1 MVTSL
6 ERPSAQSSKVAPP
19 LPRAF
24 GKYLLFDCI
33 GRGGVAEIF
42 LARMTAQ
49 LGGARRV
56 VVKQIL
62 PELSSDPKVSRAFVR
77 EAKLV
82 TRLNHRNIVR
92 VFDLGRESGRLY
104 IAMEYVEGYDLNQ
117 LLRQLTRRKLALP
130 AEFAL
135 FIVRE
140 VLAGLDYAH
149 RARDQHGTPLGVV
162 HRDVS
167 PSNVLISFD
176 AEVSLCDFGI
186 ARAFNREL
194 EHPNGSATRHKGGR
208 DPEGS
213 RVQRISAAGK
223 CAYMAPEHA
232 RGEDID
238 ARSDLFVAGML
249 LWELCAGRRLYRG
262 SEQAQLEQALAA
274 EIPKLAERGL
284 PEQERLQAILDR
296 ALAYDPAMRY
306 QSAQQMLEDLE
317 HYALSTQ
324 LMASQLRFAAFLTE
338 HLSDDILALRRARE
352 LAAEIARRS
361 TGETR

>member
-6 ERPSAQSSKVAPP
+6 ERPSAHSSKVAPP

-130 AEFAL
+130 
-135 FIVRE
+135 
-140 VLAGLDYAH
+140 
-149 RARDQHGTPLGVV
+149 
-162 HRDVS
+162 
-167 PSNVLISFD
+167 
-176 AEVSLCDFGI
+176 
-186 ARAFNREL
+186 
-194 EHPNGSATRHKGGR
+194 
-208 DPEGS
+208 
-213 RVQRISAAGK
+213 
-223 CAYMAPEHA
+223 
-232 RGEDID
+232 
-238 ARSDLFVAGML
+238 
-249 LWELCAGRRLYRG
+249 
-262 SEQAQLEQALAA
+262 
-274 EIPKLAERGL
+274 
-284 PEQERLQAILDR
+284 
-296 ALAYDPAMRY
+296 
-306 QSAQQMLEDLE
+306 
-317 HYALSTQ
+317 
-324 LMASQLRFAAFLTE
+324 
-338 HLSDDILALRRARE
+338 
-352 LAAEIARRS
+352 
-361 TGETR
+361 

>member
-1 MVTSL
+1 MGTSL
-6 ERPSAQSSKVAPP
+6 ERPVTKSSKEAPA

-62 PELSSDPKVSRAFVR
+62 PELSSDPGISRLLVR

-82 TRLNHRNIVR
+82 TRLSHRNIVR

-117 LLRQLTRRKLALP
+117 LLRQLTLRRLPLP

-149 RARDQHGTPLGVV
+149 RARDEHGT
-162 HRDVS
+162 
-167 PSNVLISFD
+167 
-176 AEVSLCDFGI
+176 
-186 ARAFNREL
+186 
-194 EHPNGSATRHKGGR
+194 
-208 DPEGS
+208 
-213 RVQRISAAGK
+213 
-223 CAYMAPEHA
+223 
-232 RGEDID
+232 
-238 ARSDLFVAGML
+238 
-249 LWELCAGRRLYRG
+249 
-262 SEQAQLEQALAA
+262 
-274 EIPKLAERGL
+274 
-284 PEQERLQAILDR
+284 
-296 ALAYDPAMRY
+296 
-306 QSAQQMLEDLE
+306 
-317 HYALSTQ
+317 
-324 LMASQLRFAAFLTE
+324 
-338 HLSDDILALRRARE
+338 
-352 LAAEIARRS
+352 
-361 TGETR
+361 

>member
-1 MVTSL
+1 MGTSF
-6 ERPSAQSSKVAPP
+6 ERRTAQSSKVAPP

-42 LARMTAQ
+42 LAKMTAQ

-56 VVKQIL
+56 VVKEIL
-62 PELSSDPKVSRAFVR
+62 PELSSDPRIARSLVR

-117 LLRQLTRRKLALP
+117 LLRQLTQKKIGLP

-135 FIVRE
+135 FMVRE

-149 RARDQHGTPLGVV
+149 RALDQHGTPLGVV
-162 HRDVS
+162 HRDLS
-167 PSNVLISFD
+167 PSNVLISFE

-186 ARAFNREL
+186 ARAFHREPDGF
-194 EHPNGSATRHKGGR
+194 HSATPVR

-213 RVQRISAAGK
+213 RVQRIGRAGK
-223 CAYMAPEHA
+223 RAYMAPEHA

-262 SEQAQLEQALAA
+262 DEQEQLDQALRA
-274 EIPKLAERGL
+274 EIPELVDRGL
-284 PEQERLQAILDR
+284 PQQSRLQAILDR
-296 ALAYDPAMRY
+296 ALQHDPAMRY
-306 QSAQQMLEDLE
+306 QSAHEMLVDLE
-317 HYALSTQ
+317 HYALSVQ
-324 LMASQLRFAAFLTE
+324 LMASQLRFAAFLTQ
-338 HLSDDILALRRARE
+338 HFADDIVAVRRARE
-352 LAAEIARRS
+352 HAAEAARSRF
-361 TGETR
+361 

>member
-1 MVTSL
+1 MVTSF
-6 ERPSAQSSKVAPP
+6 ERPETNSSKVAPP

-62 PELSSDPKVSRAFVR
+62 PELSSNPKVSRALVR

-117 LLRQLTRRKLALP
+117 LLRHLTEQKLALP

-135 FIVRE
+135 FIMRE

-149 RARDQHGTPLGVV
+149 RARDASGTPLGVV

-176 AEVSLCDFGI
+176 GEVSLCDFGI
-186 ARAFNREL
+186 ARAFHREKDQL
-194 EHPNGSATRHKGGR
+194 GSPAR
-208 DPEGS
+208 DREGS
-213 RVQRISAAGK
+213 RVQRIRTAGK
-223 CAYMAPEHA
+223 SAYMSPEHA
-232 RGEDID
+232 RGEEID

-249 LWELCAGRRLYRG
+249 LWELCSGRRLYRG
-262 SEQAQLEQALAA
+262 AESEQLEQALLAQ
-274 EIPKLAERGL
+274 IPPLADRGL
-284 PEQERLQAILDR
+284 PEQRRLQAILDR
-296 ALAYDPAMRY
+296 ALKLDPATRY
-306 QSAQQMLEDLE
+306 QSAHEMLDDLE
-317 HYALSTQ
+317 RYALSTQ
-324 LMASQLRFAAFLTE
+324 QMASQLRFASFLTE
-338 HLSDDILALRRARE
+338 HLAEEILKVRRARE
-352 LAAEIARRS
+352 QAAEAARS
-361 TGETR
+361 F

>member
-1 MVTSL
+1 MGTSL
-6 ERPSAQSSKVAPP
+6 ERPVTQSSKVGPP

-62 PELSSDPKVSRAFVR
+62 PELSSDPKIARSLVR

-92 VFDLGRESGRLY
+92 VFDLGRESNRLY

-117 LLRQLTRRKLALP
+117 LLRQLTQRKLALP

-135 FIVRE
+135 FILRE

-149 RARDQHGTPLGVV
+149 RARDQHGAPLAIV

-167 PSNVLISFD
+167 PSNVLISFEG
-176 AEVSLCDFGI
+176 EVRLCDFGI
-186 ARAFNREL
+186 ARAFHREAD
-194 EHPNGSATRHKGGR
+194 HWGGSPAR
-208 DPEGS
+208 DREGS
-213 RVQRISAAGK
+213 RVQRVRTAGK

-232 RGEDID
+232 RGEEID

-249 LWELCAGRRLYRG
+249 LWELCSGRRLYRG
-262 SEQAQLEQALAA
+262 EEEAQLEQALLAN
-274 EIPKLAERGL
+274 IPPLADRGL
-284 PEQERLQAILDR
+284 PQQSRLQAILDR
-296 ALAYDPAMRY
+296 ALALDPATRY
-306 QSAQQMLEDLE
+306 QSAQEMLADLD

-324 LMASQLRFAAFLTE
+324 LMASQLRFASFLTD
-338 HLSDDILALRRARE
+338 HLADDIRVLRRTRE
-352 LAAEIARRS
+352 LAAEAARQSVESR
-361 TGETR
+361 